1 MSVRFDLG
9 IKGLALGLVLGVS
22 TLATAP
28 AQAQGFGEA
37 FRHSDMH
44 ALPLVEVQ
52 ARRAPQR
59 RVVRRNNNGAVI
71 AGALVGAAIVGGAI
85 IANSEARRE
94 QRRREQYYYYG
105 APPTYYDG
113 GPVYV
118 DPRVRH
124 RRAVQPTRYYYEEPR
139 RRAYDPRYRYP
150 DQGYVD
156 RRTRE
161 WTWDKNEWD
170 ARRQYY
176 RGGET
181 RNGVIATPDR
191 ETPYTYAPST
201 RYDGG
206 YASQRLRRGYDPGPR
221 N

>member
-1 MSVRFDLG
+1 MG
-9 IKGLALGLVLGVS
+9 IKGLALGLALGLSAV
-22 TLATAP
+22 ATAP
-28 AQAQGFGEA
+28 AQAQGFGAA
-37 FRHSDMH
+37 FRQADLAAM
-44 ALPLVEVQ
+44 PLIDVQ
-52 ARRAPQR
+52 VRRAPPR
-59 RVVRRNNNGAVI
+59 RVVRRNNNGAAI

-105 APPTYYDG
+105 APQTYYG

-118 DPRVRH
+118 DPRVQR
-124 RRAVQPTRYYYEEPR
+124 RRAVQPTQYYYEQPR
-139 RRAYDPRYRYP
+139 QRVYDPRYRYP

-176 RGGET
+176 RGGDP
-181 RNGVIATPDR
+181 RGGGVILTPDR
-191 ETPYTYAPST
+191 ETPYTYAPSN

-206 YASQRLRRGYDPGPR
+206 YVPPRPRRGYDPGPR